1 MNVWGIFITDIYSE
15 QKRHEIMSKI
25 RGKDSKP
32 ELIIRK
38 FLFSKG
44 FRFRIND
51 VRYLGK
57 PDIVLPKYRTIIFVN
72 GCFWHNHEN
81 CRRAQLPKTNT
92 EFWLEKIKE
101 NVERDSKNIS
111 LLKREGW
118 NVIVIWECEIL
129 TKQKRKNRL
138 DLLVH
143 EITSNLDVHDL
154 T

>member
-1 MNVWGIFITDIYSE
+1 
-15 QKRHEIMSKI
+15 MSKI